1 MAISFFFHEIFHES
15 YPILLG
21 YLYIFYLSYRIRRGT
36 ISEITEKYSNVQE
49 ILSVLASPDVFKL
62 FLYGDR
68 GFVLSV
74 SLLEKLRMSNKQYY
88 KALHKLKLLGL
99 LEKRDG
105 IYHYSMSGSIL
116 YKQVVQQIAQLS
128 KHQRDFKIIN
138 LLKNSGQFS
147 DDEVRKF
154 VEQITKDDNLFPK
167 PEGAHVFPNIINS
180 HEDIIKTLC
189 KRIELANN
197 EILIATRISLD
208 EVIASLIESIKLGVK
223 VRVLVDERLIA
234 EYRRFYYPDKEK
246 SDSPAH
252 VDKYAEERKKVVENP
267 WYQSGVKIERRVG
280 KVPFGL
286 IILDRNE
293 VGIELVDSYDPD
305 KFSAGL
311 LVKDSSQIADAM
323 LKQYEEMWSNSYSV
337 DIADL
342 PAE

>member
-1 MAISFFFHEIFHES
+1 
-15 YPILLG
+15 
-21 YLYIFYLSYRIRRGT
+21 
-36 ISEITEKYSNVQE
+36 
-49 ILSVLASPDVFKL
+49 
-62 FLYGDR
+62 
-68 GFVLSV
+68 
-74 SLLEKLRMSNKQYY
+74 MSNKQYY

-105 IYHYSMSGSIL
+105 IYHHSISGSIL

-128 KHQRDFKIIN
+128 KHQKEFKIIN

-208 EVIASLIESIKLGVK
+208 EVIASLIESIKLGIK
-223 VRVLVDERLIA
+223 VRGLIA
-234 EYRRFYYPDKEK
+234 EYRRVYYPDKEK

-323 LKQYEEMWSNSYSV
+323 LKLYEEMWSNSYSV
-337 DIADL
+337 DITDL

>member
-1 MAISFFFHEIFHES
+1 M
-15 YPILLG
+15 
-21 YLYIFYLSYRIRRGT
+21 
-36 ISEITEKYSNVQE
+36 
-49 ILSVLASPDVFKL
+49 
-62 FLYGDR
+62 
-68 GFVLSV
+68 
-74 SLLEKLRMSNKQYY
+74 
-88 KALHKLKLLGL
+88 
-99 LEKRDG
+99 
-105 IYHYSMSGSIL
+105 
-116 YKQVVQQIAQLS
+116 
-128 KHQRDFKIIN
+128 
-138 LLKNSGQFS
+138 
-147 DDEVRKF
+147 
-154 VEQITKDDNLFPK
+154 
-167 PEGAHVFPNIINS
+167 NS

-223 VRVLVDERLIA
+223 VRVLVDERLIS
-234 EYRRFYYPDKEK
+234 EYRRVYYPDKAK
-246 SDSPAH
+246 SHSPAH

-323 LKQYEEMWSNSYSV
+323 LKLYEEMWSNSYSV
-337 DIADL
+337 DITDL

>member
-1 MAISFFFHEIFHES
+1 VAIIIFFHEIFHES

-21 YLYIFYLSYRIRRGT
+21 YLYIFYLSYGIRRGT

-105 IYHYSMSGSIL
+105 IYHYSISGSIL

-189 KRIELANN
+189 KMIELAST

-246 SDSPAH
+246 SDSPGH
-252 VDKYAEERKKVVENP
+252 VDKNAEERKKVVENP

-337 DIADL
+337 DITDL

>member
-1 MAISFFFHEIFHES
+1 MSGWVI
-15 YPILLG
+15 
-21 YLYIFYLSYRIRRGT
+21 T

-105 IYHYSMSGSIL
+105 IYHYSISGSIL

-154 VEQITKDDNLFPK
+154 IEQITKDDNVSPV
-167 PEGAHVFPNIINS
+167 PGSAHVFPNIIVS
-180 HEDIIKTLC
+180 HENIIKALC
-189 KRIELANN
+189 QRIEKANN

-208 EVIASLIESIKLGVK
+208 EVIASLVKSIKLGVK
-223 VRVLVDERLIA
+223 VRVLVDEQLIA
-234 EYRRFYYPDKEK
+234 EYRRFYYPETEK
-246 SDSPAH
+246 SDSSSH
-252 VDKYAEERKKVVENP
+252 VDGYTEERIKVVENP
-267 WYQSGVKIERRVG
+267 WYQTGVKIERRVG

-293 VGIELVDSYDPD
+293 VGIELVDSYKPD

-311 LVKDSSQIADAM
+311 LVKDSSKIADAM
-323 LKQYEEMWSNSYSV
+323 LKLYEEMWSNSHSV
-337 DIADL
+337 DIPHL
-342 PAE
+342 PAK

>member
-1 MAISFFFHEIFHES
+1 
-15 YPILLG
+15 
-21 YLYIFYLSYRIRRGT
+21 
-36 ISEITEKYSNVQE
+36 
-49 ILSVLASPDVFKL
+49 
-62 FLYGDR
+62 
-68 GFVLSV
+68 
-74 SLLEKLRMSNKQYY
+74 MSNKQYY

-105 IYHYSMSGSIL
+105 IYHYSISGSIL

-167 PEGAHVFPNIINS
+167 PEGVHVFPNIINS

-252 VDKYAEERKKVVENP
+252 VDKYAEERRKVVENP

-323 LKQYEEMWSNSYSV
+323 LKLYEEMWSNSYPV
-337 DIADL
+337 DITDV